1 MYTKTALVAAA
12 LAGSAAAVIDIRPE
26 RVRRDVLPSQTGDLL
41 GDPCLNALATV
52 YANAPT
58 PPPKILSYEVTAP
71 LPTNPCSLSIPA
83 EISADYA
90 SYTSAILSW
99 VDANS
104 ASIKSA
110 VSVCSTL
117 TDLAI
122 DIPICTV
129 TGAAA
134 SEATSSGSSSPKTT
148 AEGGGDDDYEPKPTG
163 KAETASASASPS
175 APASATGPAA
185 AGNGTNPRPSPSQV
199 IANAGPRETGMVAA
213 VVAAAGFIAV
223 AAFL

>member
-1 MYTKTALVAAA
+1 MYTKTAIVAAA

-26 RVRRDVLPSQTGDLL
+26 RIRRDVLPSQTGELL

-99 VDANS
+99 ADANS

-129 TGAAA
+129 TGATSA
-134 SEATSSGSSSPKTT
+134 ATSSGSSSPKTT
-148 AEGGGDDDYEPKPTG
+148 AEGGGGDDDYEPKPTG
-163 KAETASASASPS
+163 KAETASASAS
-175 APASATGPAA
+175 ASPTGPAA

-213 VVAAAGFIAV
+213 AVAAAGFIAV